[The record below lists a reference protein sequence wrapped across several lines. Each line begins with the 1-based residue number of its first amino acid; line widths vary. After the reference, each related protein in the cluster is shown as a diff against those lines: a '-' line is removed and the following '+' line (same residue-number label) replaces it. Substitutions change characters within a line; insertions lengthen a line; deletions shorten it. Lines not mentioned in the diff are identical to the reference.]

1 MHRTSLEVQSLGF
14 GAFMAK
20 GPGSISGQGTKILQ
34 AVWHVQKKK
43 KIACLT
49 KSKTWDRTTKWEV

>member
-14 GAFMAK
+14 GAFMAE

-43 KIACLT
+43 KNPMLNKIKDLGQ
-49 KSKTWDRTTKWEV
+49 DN